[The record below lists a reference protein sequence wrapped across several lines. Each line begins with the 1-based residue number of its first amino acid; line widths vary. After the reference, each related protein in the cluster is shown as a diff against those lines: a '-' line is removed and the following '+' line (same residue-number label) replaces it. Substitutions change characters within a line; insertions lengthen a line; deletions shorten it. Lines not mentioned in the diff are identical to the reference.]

1 MFDVPTAV
9 QVKEGSTFSDIT
21 DNLFIVRGHYH
32 NVLIKS
38 KTQNGMYF
46 DNEWK
51 ETPKNSYNLQRACIS
66 HFCVN
71 VPWKLS
77 VSIVFP

>member
-1 MFDVPTAV
+1 MFDVPTAF

-46 DNEWK
+46 DNEGK
-51 ETPKNSYNLQRACIS
+51 QTNKRKAII
-66 HFCVN
+66 F
-71 VPWKLS
+71 S
-77 VSIVFP
+77 VHAFLIFVSTSREN